1 MFFFVFFWILDN
13 GIIGKRVKQVRHL
26 YSGVELRIGHICL
39 NICGD
44 IDMSFCTLTLSYFCV
59 SSLLGSVPNFTN
71 QNPLV
76 YRSLPYHP
84 RNWIVY
90 RFEFFWGAVKTQKLT
105 QVPFLFELLVV
116 VSWYAICHSCK
127 PYTTDLLKN
136 SLSTR
141 INMKISLV

>member
-59 SSLLGSVPNFTN
+59 SSLLGYVQT
-71 QNPLV
+71 
-76 YRSLPYHP
+76 SL
-84 RNWIVY
+84 
-90 RFEFFWGAVKTQKLT
+90 
-105 QVPFLFELLVV
+105 
-116 VSWYAICHSCK
+116 
-127 PYTTDLLKN
+127 
-136 SLSTR
+136 TR
-141 INMKISLV
+141 ILWFIDHYPIILEIELFTALNSFGVQ